1 MLVIAHC
8 LATIKRADRIVVM
21 DGGRIVAQDTHEDLL
36 AEGGPYAEL
45 ARLLFVA

>member
-21 DGGRIVAQDTHEDLL
+21 DGGRIVAQDTH
-36 AEGGPYAEL
+36 
-45 ARLLFVA
+45 